1 MTSNADVTNA
11 DERLPWRLVVSLVIG
26 PASWLLPHQGAI
38 ATLLPQKIS
47 EIDPVNKVP
56 LVMMFSTVAM
66 IVALFSNIAL
76 GACSDRTRTR
86 FGKRKPW
93 IIGCSIL
100 SCLVLLIYSRAETI
114 PVMLAWWCVY
124 EFVVNGVAAAIVA
137 QLSDR
142 VPARWR
148 GTASSAYGLG
158 QTIGG
163 QAGILVAAQFLGDVT
178 LGVEVFAA
186 IALIGG
192 VVSAL
197 LAGERSN
204 LHESV
209 APFSKREL
217 VTMAMFPTRNA
228 TDFYKTLAARFL
240 LVVGSSMVSNYMLYI
255 LQDYLGLDQAGAQRL
270 LSVNSSIT
278 LIIGLVCCLGAG
290 PLADRIGRPKQLAV
304 ATTGMIAVGAL
315 VPFVFPTPAGLIVFS
330 IIVGIATGA
339 NSSLIQTI
347 SVIVLP
353 NPEAAAKD
361 LGFLNLANTL
371 GGVGASFV
379 AASVIGQFGYG
390 AVFVAQAVVVLL
402 SSALFYSIKRVR

>member
-66 IVALFSNIAL
+66 IVALVLEHRAGCLL
-76 GACSDRTRTR
+76 GSAPARDSVSASRGLSDV
-86 FGKRKPW
+86 PP
-93 IIGCSIL
+93 
-100 SCLVLLIYSRAETI
+100 SCLVLLIDSRAETI

-204 LHESV
+204 LHEPV

-217 VTMAMFPTRNA
+217 VTMSMFPTRNA

-315 VPFVFPTPAGLIVFS
+315 VPFVFPTPAGLYRLLDHCRHRHWRELLADPDNQRHRAAQPRGGRQGPGFPEPSQHFGRCWCFVRCR
-330 IIVGIATGA
+330 VGDRPVRVWCRVCGP
-339 NSSLIQTI
+339 SR
-347 SVIVLP
+347 
-353 NPEAAAKD
+353 
-361 LGFLNLANTL
+361 GC
-371 GGVGASFV
+371 V
-379 AASVIGQFGYG
+379 AE
-390 AVFVAQAVVVLL
+390 
-402 SSALFYSIKRVR
+402 

>member
-1 MTSNADVTNA
+1 M
-11 DERLPWRLVVSLVIG
+11 RLR
-26 PASWLLPHQGAI
+26 
-38 ATLLPQKIS
+38 
-47 EIDPVNKVP
+47 
-56 LVMMFSTVAM
+56 
-66 IVALFSNIAL
+66 
-76 GACSDRTRTR
+76 
-86 FGKRKPW
+86 
-93 IIGCSIL
+93 
-100 SCLVLLIYSRAETI
+100 SCFARS
-114 PVMLAWWCVY
+114 
-124 EFVVNGVAAAIVA
+124 AAA
-137 QLSDR
+137 
-142 VPARWR
+142 
-148 GTASSAYGLG
+148 G
-158 QTIGG
+158 
-163 QAGILVAAQFLGDVT
+163 
-178 LGVEVFAA
+178 
-186 IALIGG
+186 ALA
-192 VVSAL
+192 SAL

-204 LHESV
+204 LHEPV

-217 VTMAMFPTRNA
+217 VTMSMFPTRNA

-278 LIIGLVCCLGAG
+278 LIIGLVCCLGVG

-339 NSSLIQTI
+339 NSSPNQTI

-353 NPEAAAKD
+353 YPEAAAKD